1 MATVPSTL
9 QPASWPQS
17 PAWVRQPQVTR
28 FPWASGIVVLPLLA
42 TLMRIASPPT
52 ATLSYLVIAAYAF
65 LGRRQAILALYLC
78 CLFNLMNHGFPGS
91 VPSGAALLRYIVFS
105 SAAFSVIVHGRSP
118 QAPRQGWLLLTSTF
132 GLCLL
137 IMAHSLAISPLTDVS
152 LLKIISF
159 TIVVMTIFAGWSWMS
174 PTERRLTEQMMLGG
188 LMIAAVASIPLIRL
202 SMGYMKNRGFFQGV
216 MVHPNNFGPIMAI
229 LAVVLAAQC
238 LTLRPL
244 RPWRIGMF
252 LLAFLMVIL
261 SRSRVSLVAFVGG
274 VSIGFLAE
282 MLRGAMAHYKKSP
295 KMVAGRIAI
304 GGLLLVVLMLV
315 RINSLAAFYNDFIRK
330 GQKDVGTIAEAFQ
343 KSRGFLIDKLKQNIR
358 DNPMT
363 GIGFGIASDSE
374 VWVGIERDP
383 IFGLPLMYTIEK
395 GVMPLAVLE
404 ELGIPLGSLVFLW
417 IAMLSVRA
425 TRGGIVPL
433 TAYSV
438 AMLTNLAESTLF
450 SPGGMGLMIL
460 LVAGWAATAPPGG
473 AWVRSGGPPRRLA
486 AT

>member
-1 MATVPSTL
+1 MATAPTTL
-9 QPASWPQS
+9 QPACWPPP

-52 ATLSYLVIAAYAF
+52 ATLSYLLIAGYAF

-78 CLFNLMNHGFPGS
+78 CLFNLMNQGFPGS
-91 VPSGAALLRYIVFS
+91 VPSGAALLRYIVFF
-105 SAAFSVIVHGRSP
+105 SAALSVLVHGRNP
-118 QAPRQGWLLLTSTF
+118 RAARQGWTLMASTF

-137 IMAHSLAISPLTDVS
+137 IMVHSLAISPIVDVS
-152 LLKIISF
+152 LLKIILF
-159 TIVVMTIFAGWSWMS
+159 TIVVMTIFAGWSWMDA
-174 PTERRLTEQMMLGG
+174 TERRLTEQMMLGG

-202 SMGYMKNRGFFQGV
+202 SIGYMRNQALFQGV

-229 LAVVLAAQC
+229 LAVVLATQC
-238 LTLRPL
+238 LTVRPL

-252 LLAFLMVIL
+252 LLALMMVIL
-261 SRSRVSLVAFVGG
+261 SRSRMSLVAFAGG

-282 MLRGAMAHYKKSP
+282 MARGAMAHYKKSP
-295 KMVAGRIAI
+295 KVVAGRVAL
-304 GGLLLVVLMLV
+304 GGLLLMVLVLV
-315 RINSLAAFYNDFIRK
+315 RINSIAAFYDDFIRK
-330 GQKDVGTIAEAFQ
+330 GRKDVDTIAEAFQ
-343 KSRGFLIDKLKQNIR
+343 KSRGFLIDKLKQNIY
-358 DNPMT
+358 DHPMT

-374 VWVGIERDP
+374 SWVGIARDP

-450 SPGGMGLMIL
+450 SPGGMGLIIL
-460 LVAGWAATAPPGG
+460 IVVGWAATAPPGG
-473 AWVRSGGPPRRLA
+473 AWVRSVWRPRLA
-486 AT
+486 TDS